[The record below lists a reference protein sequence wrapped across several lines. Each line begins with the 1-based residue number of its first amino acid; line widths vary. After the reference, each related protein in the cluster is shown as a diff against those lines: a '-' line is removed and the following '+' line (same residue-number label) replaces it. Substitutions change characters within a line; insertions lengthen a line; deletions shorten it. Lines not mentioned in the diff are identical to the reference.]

1 MKQIAILGPGT
12 VGGGVAEILMKNADT
27 VAASAGEEIGL
38 KYAVA
43 RREMPDCPCADKIVQ
58 DFSVIERDPEV
69 WLVVETIGGCGA
81 ALDMVRRSLQAGK
94 HVVTAN
100 KQLIAEH
107 GVELFQLARENRVNL
122 LFEASVGGGI
132 PVLNPMTRCLGA
144 NHITSVSGILNG
156 TTNYILTQM
165 LENGESYA
173 DALSNAQRLGYAEAD
188 PTADV
193 EGIDAARKSCILSG
207 LAFGKNVSPEDIHV
221 EGISKVD
228 ALDAAFAESGGM
240 KIKLLGRTLLQNGKR
255 FCFVS
260 PHFIK
265 ASALLAGVN
274 GVFNAVCVRAS
285 EVGEVLFAGPG
296 AGRYPTASA
305 VVGDII
311 DIVKN
316 PGRVQPAG
324 WDACNEAPASFS
336 QFHARFYVRIPEGD
350 KAALEQKLGKISWL
364 PARAG
369 FIAGITAPIEAG
381 KVLSGGIQPASAWPI
396 FE

>member
-58 DFSVIERDPEV
+58 DFDVVERDPEV

-144 NHITSVSGILNG
+144 YHITAVSGILNG

-165 LENGESYA
+165 LENGESY
-173 DALSNAQRLGYAEAD
+173 
-188 PTADV
+188 
-193 EGIDAARKSCILSG
+193 DAALRAAQS
-207 LAFGKNVSPEDIHV
+207 
-221 EGISKVD
+221 IS
-228 ALDAAFAESGGM
+228 
-240 KIKLLGRTLLQNGKR
+240 
-255 FCFVS
+255 
-260 PHFIK
+260 
-265 ASALLAGVN
+265 
-274 GVFNAVCVRAS
+274 
-285 EVGEVLFAGPG
+285 
-296 AGRYPTASA
+296 
-305 VVGDII
+305 
-311 DIVKN
+311 
-316 PGRVQPAG
+316 
-324 WDACNEAPASFS
+324 
-336 QFHARFYVRIPEGD
+336 
-350 KAALEQKLGKISWL
+350 
-364 PARAG
+364 
-369 FIAGITAPIEAG
+369 
-381 KVLSGGIQPASAWPI
+381 
-396 FE
+396 